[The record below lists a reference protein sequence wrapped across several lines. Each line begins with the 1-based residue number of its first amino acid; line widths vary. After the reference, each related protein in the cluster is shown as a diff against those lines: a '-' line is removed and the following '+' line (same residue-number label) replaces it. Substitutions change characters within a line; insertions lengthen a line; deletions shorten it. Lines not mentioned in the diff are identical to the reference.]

1 MECFKNKE
9 IIFYTLILNEKEN
22 QKIQES
28 SEVLEDFLED
38 KICSLLNLPHTCEY
52 FLHFSNP
59 KDSNTYHCLLLNKDS
74 LRSYVSNAETFL
86 SHPSLLCAQF
96 LQDNQ
101 ESQTFLVLDSYDQW
115 TLIHYENAKITYL
128 QPIKSFEMAREKIEH
143 FKQKDKDFLLTL
155 WILGKND
162 AIKEIQEIQAQ
173 FGAQMLSCNLNTIQL
188 LESLNFN
195 PLEKTLPLSKQKIGK
210 ALKFCV
216 LGVFVGFG
224 VCLTLWILSL
234 LTNQEIA
241 NLQSKIHEQHLRIN
255 QQNQNYTESQKQILL
270 LQEKLD
276 SLQMLYAKNAQ
287 FLKSAIP
294 NTAQLTPFFNIMN
307 PILEQQNVK
316 IAYLGLE
323 KDLYSLLLMGKNTLQ
338 VLEEVEKTHLGEIQ
352 NLEKYQDFYWIQTRL
367 RIPQ

>member
-28 SEVLEDFLED
+28 PEVLEDFLED

-52 FLHFSNP
+52 FLRFSNP

-74 LRSYVSNAETFL
+74 LRSYVCNAETFL

-101 ESQTFLVLDSYDQW
+101 ESQTFLVLDSYNQW
-115 TLIHYENAKITYL
+115 TLVHYENAKITSL
-128 QPIKSFEMAREKIEH
+128 QAIKSLEMAREKIEH

-155 WILGKND
+155 WILGENNT
-162 AIKEIQEIQAQ
+162 KETQEIQAQ

-210 ALKFCV
+210 ALKLGA
-216 LGVFVGFG
+216 LGVFIGFG
-224 VCLTLWILSL
+224 VCLALWILSL

-241 NLQSKIHEQHLRIN
+241 NLQSQIHEQHLRIN

-276 SLQMLYAKNAQ
+276 SLQTLYANNAQ

-338 VLEEVEKTHLGEIQ
+338 VLETLEKAHLGEIQ
-352 NLEKYQDFYWIQTRL
+352 SLEKYQDFYWIQTRL